1 MAAKKQ
7 QSQRRPAAASANA
20 KSRPRRLSGRVLKKD
35 EREETPAQILRGAI
49 VRFFARFD
57 LMQIIP
63 LALLLTICMCFVYST
78 GQQVGGHHV
87 ELFSRQ
93 CVYLAVGAALWFT
106 FIMIDYRWI
115 GLSSVLFYPAVI
127 IILFLV
133 LKFGPI
139 RNNTHRWI
147 DIGPIS
153 LQPSELGK
161 MAVLFA
167 VAWLASLKRVNVNKI
182 QWIGLILLLTAIPF
196 GLIFLEPDLG
206 TAIVLIPLA
215 AAILFVA
222 NLRWLYIILIVAAC
236 AGLVPVAYM
245 SMKPYQKDRIH
256 AFLDPDRDPFNRGWN
271 VIQSEIA
278 IGTGGMTGKGY
289 RNGTHTT
296 LGYLPSKVADSDFI
310 FPVIAEE
317 TGFVGAF
324 SIILL
329 YGLLLFSIL
338 RTALLSSDM
347 FGRYL
352 CVGIAAILLTHVFIN
367 IGMCIRLVP
376 VTGLPL
382 PFISYGGTFLVAMMC
397 YLGIAQSVYAH
408 SNDQSRLD
416 LND

>member
-7 QSQRRPAAASANA
+7 QSRSRSAAANANA
-20 KSRPRRLSGRVLKKD
+20 KPRPRRLSGRVLKKD
-35 EREETPAQILRGAI
+35 DREETPAQILRGAI

-63 LALLLTICMCFVYST
+63 LALLLTIGMCFIYST

-87 ELFSRQ
+87 ELFDRQ
-93 CVYLAVGAALWFT
+93 CVYLAVGAVLWFT
-106 FIMIDYRWI
+106 FILIDYRWI
-115 GLSSVLFYPAVI
+115 GLSSVLFYPAVV
-127 IILFLV
+127 IILILV
-133 LKFGPI
+133 LKFGPV

-147 DIGPIS
+147 DIGPVS

-167 VAWLASLKRVNVNKI
+167 VAWLASLKRVNVNRI

-196 GLIFLEPDLG
+196 VLIFLEPDLG
-206 TAIVLIPLA
+206 TAIVLLPLA

-222 NLRWLYIILIVAAC
+222 NLRWRYIAMIAVVC
-236 AGLVPVAYM
+236 AVLAPITYM
-245 SMKPYQKDRIH
+245 RLKPYQKSRIVAFINPEQDR
-256 AFLDPDRDPFNRGWN
+256 LNRGWN

-289 RNGTHTT
+289 RNGTHTM

-317 TGFVGAF
+317 TGFVGTF

-338 RTALLSSDM
+338 RTALLSSDL

-408 SNDQSRLD
+408 RNDTSRLD

>member
-1 MAAKKQ
+1 MAAK
-7 QSQRRPAAASANA
+7 RRMSKAECVR
-20 KSRPRRLSGRVLKKD
+20 KED
-35 EREETPAQILRGAI
+35 REETPAQILRDAI

-63 LALLLTICMCFVYST
+63 LALLLTIGMSFVYST

-87 ELFSRQ
+87 ELFNRQ
-93 CVYLAVGAALWFT
+93 CVYLAVGVALWFT
-106 FIMIDYRWI
+106 FIMVDYRWI
-115 GLSSVLFYPAVI
+115 GLFSLLFYPAVVV
-127 IILFLV
+127 ILILV
-133 LKFGPI
+133 LLFGPV
-139 RNNTHRWI
+139 RNNTRRWI
-147 DIGPIS
+147 DIGPVS

-167 VAWLASLKRVNVNKI
+167 VAWLASFKRVNVNKI
-182 QWIGLILLLTAIPF
+182 KWIALIGLLTAIPF
-196 GLIFLEPDLG
+196 GLIYLEPDLG

-215 AAILFVA
+215 AAILFAA
-222 NLRWLYIILIVAAC
+222 NLRWLYIVLFVAVCTA
-236 AGLVPVAYM
+236 LTPIAYM
-245 SMKPYQKDRIH
+245 NLKTYQKERIRT
-256 AFLDPDRDPFNRGWN
+256 FLDPDRDPFRRGWN
-271 VIQSEIA
+271 AIQAEIA
-278 IGTGGMTGKGY
+278 VGTGGMTGKGY

-296 LGYLPSKVADSDFI
+296 LGYLPQKVADSDFI

-317 TGFVGAF
+317 TGFVGGF
-324 SIILL
+324 SVILL

-338 RTALLSSDM
+338 RTALLSSDL

-408 SNDQSRLD
+408 RNDPSRLD
-416 LND
+416 LNN

>member
-1 MAAKKQ
+1 MAAK
-7 QSQRRPAAASANA
+7 RRMSKAECVR
-20 KSRPRRLSGRVLKKD
+20 KED
-35 EREETPAQILRGAI
+35 REETPAQILRDAI

-63 LALLLTICMCFVYST
+63 LALLLTIGMSFVYST

-87 ELFSRQ
+87 ELFNRQ
-93 CVYLAVGAALWFT
+93 CIYLAVGVALWFT
-106 FIMIDYRWI
+106 FIMVDYRWI
-115 GLSSVLFYPAVI
+115 GLFSLLFYPAVVV
-127 IILFLV
+127 ILILV
-133 LKFGPI
+133 LLFGPE

-147 DIGPIS
+147 DIGPVS
-153 LQPSELGK
+153 LQPSEFGK

-167 VAWLASLKRVNVNKI
+167 VAWLASFKRVNVNKI
-182 QWIGLILLLTAIPF
+182 KWIALIGLLTAIPF
-196 GLIFLEPDLG
+196 GLIYLEPDLG

-215 AAILFVA
+215 AAILFAA
-222 NLRWLYIILIVAAC
+222 NLRWLYIVLFVAVCTAFT
-236 AGLVPVAYM
+236 PIAYM
-245 SMKPYQKDRIH
+245 NLKTYQKERIRT
-256 AFLDPDRDPFNRGWN
+256 FLDPDRDPFRRGWN
-271 VIQSEIA
+271 AIQAEIA
-278 IGTGGMTGKGY
+278 VGTGGMTGKGY

-296 LGYLPSKVADSDFI
+296 LGYLPQKVADSDFI

-317 TGFVGAF
+317 TGFVGGF
-324 SIILL
+324 SVILL

-338 RTALLSSDM
+338 RTALLSSDL

-408 SNDQSRLD
+408 RNDPSRLD
-416 LND
+416 LNN

>member
-1 MAAKKQ
+1 MTAKK
-7 QSQRRPAAASANA
+7 RRMSKAECV
-20 KSRPRRLSGRVLKKD
+20 RKD
-35 EREETPAQILRGAI
+35 DREETSAQILRGAI
-49 VRFFARFD
+49 ARFFARFD
-57 LMQIIP
+57 PMQIIP
-63 LALLLTICMCFVYST
+63 LSLLLTIGMFFVYST

-106 FIMIDYRWI
+106 FILVDYRWI
-115 GLSSVLFYPAVI
+115 GLFSLLFYPAVI
-127 IILFLV
+127 AILV
-133 LKFGPI
+133 LVLLFGPV
-139 RNNTHRWI
+139 RNNTRRWI
-147 DIGPIS
+147 DIGPVS

-167 VAWLASLKRVNVNKI
+167 VAWLASFKRVNVNKI
-182 QWIGLILLLTAIPF
+182 KWIALIGLLTAVPF
-196 GLIFLEPDLG
+196 GLIYLEPDLG

-215 AAILFVA
+215 AAILFAA
-222 NLRWLYIILIVAAC
+222 NLRWLYIVLFVAVCTA
-236 AGLVPVAYM
+236 LTPIAYM
-245 SMKPYQKDRIH
+245 NLKTYQKERIRT
-256 AFLDPDRDPFNRGWN
+256 FLDPDRDPFRRGWN
-271 VIQSEIA
+271 AIQAEIA
-278 IGTGGMTGKGY
+278 VGTGGMTGKGY

-296 LGYLPSKVADSDFI
+296 LGYLPQKVADSDFI

-317 TGFVGAF
+317 TGFVGGF
-324 SIILL
+324 SVILL

-338 RTALLSSDM
+338 RTALLSSDL

-408 SNDQSRLD
+408 RNDPSRLD
-416 LND
+416 LNN